1 MTMTGIVELIL
12 SAVMMCTGIV
22 SKETPAAGQ
31 RLSELKESVNVTV
44 DDGLVTENGLYEEA
58 PGDMEGIIYLS
69 AWRWM
74 KYVFTELEQDGQ
86 PCPELE
92 DFECTE
98 LKLLDISA
106 DASVFVYWAEYRFL
120 PKYSEDAG
128 FWMPGNTEPC
138 EGQEGWYRFTR
149 QIAVGLQ
156 GEAWEVLTVGT
167 GGVRAEAF
175 AGWQD

>member
-1 MTMTGIVELIL
+1 
-12 SAVMMCTGIV
+12 MCTGIV

-44 DDGLVTENGLYEEA
+44 DDGLVLENGLYEEA

-106 DASVFVYWAEYRFL
+106 DADVFVYWAEYRFL

>member
-1 MTMTGIVELIL
+1 MTITEIVELIL

-31 RLSELKESVNVTV
+31 RLSELKESVSVTV
-44 DDGLVTENGLYEEA
+44 DDGMVLENGLYEEA
-58 PGDMEGIIYLS
+58 PGDIEGIIYLS

-106 DASVFVYWAEYRFL
+106 DADVFVYWAEYRFL
-120 PKYSEDAG
+120 PK
-128 FWMPGNTEPC
+128 
-138 EGQEGWYRFTR
+138 
-149 QIAVGLQ
+149 
-156 GEAWEVLTVGT
+156 
-167 GGVRAEAF
+167 
-175 AGWQD
+175 